1 VSNCLWQ
8 EDIGPL
14 GDIRHISTEHHI
26 ELICIKIETVMSEY
40 ERAAET
46 DVFRKGETAH
56 KIHKKTR
63 TTCRLQL
70 AIGCAAIL
78 PLHSILTAC
87 KYV

>member
-1 VSNCLWQ
+1 
-8 EDIGPL
+8 
-14 GDIRHISTEHHI
+14 
-26 ELICIKIETVMSEY
+26 MSEY